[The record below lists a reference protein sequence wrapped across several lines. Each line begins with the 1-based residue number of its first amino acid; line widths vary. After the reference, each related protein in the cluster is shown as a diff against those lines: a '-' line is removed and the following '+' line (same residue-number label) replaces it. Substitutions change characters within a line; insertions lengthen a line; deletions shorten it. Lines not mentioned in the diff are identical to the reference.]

1 MKRLLGIAFLL
12 VTVIGLTAC
21 GKVDLSKDLTGIT
34 ASGAE
39 HGYDVQIQPDKK
51 SSKALM
57 LDILKVKNDGIG
69 LSDKQLEQIAT
80 QSDTIDNMKADKK
93 KILKLVKRMD
103 DAKIDF
109 KFSPNKDLV
118 NGQKIKV
125 TITDKGDPDA
135 DKFDVG
141 ETKTLTVKGLE
152 QGDY

>member
-1 MKRLLGIAFLL
+1 
-12 VTVIGLTAC
+12 
-21 GKVDLSKDLTGIT
+21 
-34 ASGAE
+34 
-39 HGYDVQIQPDKK
+39 
-51 SSKALM
+51 
-57 LDILKVKNDGIG
+57 
-69 LSDKQLEQIAT
+69 
-80 QSDTIDNMKADKK
+80 MKADKK

-103 DAKIDF
+103 DVKIDF